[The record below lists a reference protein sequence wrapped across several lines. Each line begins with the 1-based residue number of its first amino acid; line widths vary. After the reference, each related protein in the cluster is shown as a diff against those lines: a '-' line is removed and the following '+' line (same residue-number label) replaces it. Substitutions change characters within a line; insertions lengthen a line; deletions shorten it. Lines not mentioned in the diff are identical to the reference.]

1 MSKKIKLTL
10 QIVSLCLIASCFL
23 LFNATIYFTFT
34 SKCKTNFNNVNS
46 QAKIIEV
53 DKYLPFDENSK
64 IVKIESNTKIE
75 GDLPIL
81 DGATALL
88 PVYSSIAHA
97 IYPEES
103 VKFDGEKYTDDS
115 SIRFT
120 DTKYAYLGVIDGD
133 VDIVICA
140 APSKSLK
147 DYAEEKNVELVM
159 VPIGLEAFVFLNHV
173 DNPVTS
179 LTIQQVKDIYLG
191 KIISWHQVGGPVRF
205 INPLTRP
212 EASGSQS
219 VMNSFM
225 KTSEYKKNPLQVFG
239 SSIGFSFR
247 FYVEDLVGNSKV
259 KTIALN
265 GIEPTKENIRNK
277 TYPITVEFYAVYR
290 KDNENLNIQ
299 KVIDFILSEE
309 GQYIIEETGYVSIN

>member
-1 MSKKIKLTL
+1 MSKKLKLTL
-10 QIVSLCLIASCFL
+10 QIVSLSIIVLVFL
-23 LFNATIYFTFT
+23 FFNTSIYLVFT
-34 SKCKTNFNNVNS
+34 SKCKTNFGNINS

-64 IVKIESNTKIE
+64 IVKIDSNTKIE
-75 GDLPIL
+75 GKLPIL

-88 PVYSSIAHA
+88 PVYSAVAHA

-103 VKFDGEKYTDDS
+103 IKFDGEKYTDDS

-140 APSKSLK
+140 APSGSLK
-147 DYAEEKNVELVM
+147 DYAKEKNVELVM

-173 DNPVTS
+173 DNPVTN

-191 KIISWHQVGGPVRF
+191 KIISWHQVGGPLRL

-225 KTSEYKKNPLQVFG
+225 KTSEYNKNPLQVFG

-265 GIEPTKENIRNK
+265 GIEPTKENIKNK

-290 KDNENLNIQ
+290 KDNDNPNIQ
-299 KVIDFILSEE
+299 NVIDFILSDE
-309 GQYIIEETGYVSIN
+309 GQYIIEETGYVSIK

>member
-64 IVKIESNTKIE
+64 IVKIESNTKIK

-290 KDNENLNIQ
+290 KDNENPNIQ

>member
-53 DKYLPFDENSK
+53 DKYLPFDENSN

-147 DYAEEKNVELVM
+147 DYAEEKNVELEM

-290 KDNENLNIQ
+290 KDNENPNIQ

>member
-290 KDNENLNIQ
+290 KDNENPNIQ

>member
-1 MSKKIKLTL
+1 MSKKLKLTL
-10 QIVSLCLIASCFL
+10 QILSLCLIASCFL
-23 LFNATIYFTFT
+23 IFNATIFFTFT
-34 SKCKTNFNNVNS
+34 SKCKTNFNDVNS

-64 IVKIESNTKIE
+64 IVKVNSSTKIE

-88 PVYSSIAHA
+88 PVYSAIANA
-97 IYPEES
+97 IYPQNS
-103 VKFDGEKYTDDS
+103 IRFDGEKYTDDS

-140 APSKSLK
+140 APSGSLK
-147 DYAEEKNVELVM
+147 DYAKEKNVELVM
-159 VPIGLEAFVFLNHV
+159 VPIGLEAFVFLNHI
-173 DNPVTS
+173 DNPVTN
-179 LTIQQVKDIYLG
+179 LTIQEVKDIYLG
-191 KIISWHQVGGPVRF
+191 KIISWHQVGGPIRL

-225 KTSEYKKNPLQVFG
+225 KTSEYKKNPIQVFG

-290 KDNENLNIQ
+290 KDNNNPNIQ
-299 KVIDFILSEE
+299 KVIDYILSDE
-309 GQYIIEETGYVSIN
+309 GQYIIEETGYVSIK